1 MHIRVFYK
9 SINEKVSG
17 QEKKIN
23 KISRIDYLGKD
34 EFARLRN
41 QLNVDPA
48 MTFAHAEKD
57 DLPATSPLKVYL
69 AIAYGNVHEYFVES
83 IDKWNQKN
91 GNSYGKLEVVSD
103 LKQADISVVV
113 AREAD
118 TMVTVLPA
126 GPVNG
131 STGNMG
137 VWGQATSYLVV
148 KDSGGV
154 KVLWTR
160 IVPVFNYSNTEAS
173 PKTFEVVMAE
183 LAKRMK
189 ARPGNAKK

>member
-1 MHIRVFYK
+1 
-9 SINEKVSG
+9 
-17 QEKKIN
+17 
-23 KISRIDYLGKD
+23 
-34 EFARLRN
+34 
-41 QLNVDPA
+41 

-103 LKQADISVVV
+103 LNQADISVVV

-131 STGNMG
+131 STGNTG
-137 VWGQATSYLVV
+137 VLNYELCATVCFVV
-148 KDSGGV
+148 YSV
-154 KVLWTR
+154 ACILWIR
-160 IVPVFNYSNTEAS
+160 SNR
-173 PKTFEVVMAE
+173 
-183 LAKRMK
+183 L
-189 ARPGNAKK
+189 GNATHNAADQDCGALEDKLK